1 MAADYK
7 TLYGLVREFT
17 ERLSER
23 SANTD
28 DIQDLMQRARAAV
41 EPSKPKNDPA
51 ILHSAQPDK
60 CCTAPFQKAAK
71 AGELDA
77 ATKWTCPKCGTEWKV
92 VASLDTVR
100 RWDPVVNVAVVRR

>member
-7 TLYGLVREFT
+7 TLYGLVREFVQW
-17 ERLSER
+17 
-23 SANTD
+23 D
-28 DIQDLMQRARAAV
+28 DSRGPGTNPPEDLISRARAAV
-41 EPSKPKNDPA
+41 GPSKPKNDAA

-77 ATKWTCPKCGTEWKV
+77 ATTWTCPKCGTEWKV